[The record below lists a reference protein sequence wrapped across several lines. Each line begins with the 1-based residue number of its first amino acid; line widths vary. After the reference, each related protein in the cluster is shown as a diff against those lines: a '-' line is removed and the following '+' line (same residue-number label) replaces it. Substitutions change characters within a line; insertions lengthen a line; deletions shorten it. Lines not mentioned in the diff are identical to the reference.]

1 MNDQLAE
8 ESSKSA
14 KSLRKE
20 IEEYG
25 KELAYL
31 QRKCRELG
39 IPVLIV
45 VEGLS
50 AAGKGT
56 IINQMIQPMDPR
68 GFKVSCIASPNR
80 DEQMRPFLWRFW
92 CRTPS
97 ANRMAIFD
105 RSWYRNLLDAD
116 IANEL
121 SEADL
126 GKDYSDVRAFE
137 RQMRDGG
144 TVILKFFLE
153 ITKKEQAARL
163 VALQGNPAT
172 AWRVSDAVLQRHARY
187 QDYVKA
193 VDRMFGETDLPGES
207 PWHKIP
213 SKNAKVATLLVLR
226 HLVDALS
233 ARVRERK
240 KGIPV
245 QVRKKPLELPSFPQS
260 PSFKNADLAQNLS
273 KPEYLKRLEPRQAR
287 IQELHHELYRL
298 RIPLVIV
305 YEGWDASGKGGN
317 IRRLTEKMDP
327 RGYEVIPVSAPND
340 VEKAHH
346 YLWRFWTEFPKAGH
360 VTIFDRSWYGRVL
373 VERVEGF
380 CTETDWKQA
389 YNEINEME
397 DNFRH
402 FGSVILKFWVHID
415 KDEQLKRFKARE
427 DNPHK
432 RWKLHEEDWRNREKW
447 NLYEEAAEEMFL
459 RTHAPKSPWTII
471 EGNCKRHA
479 RIKALDVVIDAIEKR
494 IAGQSSK
501 SLGP

>member
-1 MNDQLAE
+1 MA
-8 ESSKSA
+8 SKSD
-14 KSLRKE
+14 KTLRKE
-20 IEEYG
+20 IEAYG

-39 IPVLIV
+39 IPVLVV

-80 DEQMRPFLWRFW
+80 DEQLRPFLWRFW
-92 CRTPS
+92 RRTPS
-97 ANRMAIFD
+97 ADRMAIFD
-105 RSWYRNLLDAD
+105 RSWYRNLLDSE
-116 IANEL
+116 IANQL
-121 SEADL
+121 SSADL
-126 GKDYSDVRAFE
+126 KKAYSDVRAFE
-137 RQMRDGG
+137 RQLRDGG

-163 VALQGNPAT
+163 ATLQGNPST

-187 QDYVKA
+187 HDYVKA
-193 VDRMFGETDLPGES
+193 VDRMFSETDLPGDS
-207 PWHKIP
+207 PWLKIP
-213 SKNAKVATLLVLR
+213 SENVRVATSVVLG
-226 HLVDALS
+226 HLVDVLT
-233 ARVRERK
+233 ARVKERK
-240 KGIPV
+240 KGGPCHV
-245 QVRKKPLELPSFPQS
+245 AKEPKGLPSFAEA
-260 PSFKNADLAQNLS
+260 PSLKKTDVSLSLS
-273 KPEYLKRLEPRQAR
+273 KSEYLKRLESKQAR

-380 CTETDWKQA
+380 CTQTDWKQA

-402 FGSVILKFWVHID
+402 FGSIVLKFWVHID

-427 DNPHK
+427 ENPHK

-447 NLYEEAAEEMFL
+447 DLYEEAAEEMFL

-471 EGNCKRHA
+471 EGNCKRYA
-479 RIKALDVVIDAIEKR
+479 RIKALNVVIEAIEKK
-494 IAGQSSK
+494 IAEK
-501 SLGP
+501 TE

>member
-68 GFKVSCIASPNR
+68 GFKVSCIASPNW

-92 CRTPS
+92 RRTPS

-193 VDRMFGETDLPGES
+193 VD
-207 PWHKIP
+207 
-213 SKNAKVATLLVLR
+213 
-226 HLVDALS
+226 
-233 ARVRERK
+233 
-240 KGIPV
+240 
-245 QVRKKPLELPSFPQS
+245 
-260 PSFKNADLAQNLS
+260 
-273 KPEYLKRLEPRQAR
+273 
-287 IQELHHELYRL
+287 
-298 RIPLVIV
+298 
-305 YEGWDASGKGGN
+305 
-317 IRRLTEKMDP
+317 
-327 RGYEVIPVSAPND
+327 
-340 VEKAHH
+340 
-346 YLWRFWTEFPKAGH
+346 
-360 VTIFDRSWYGRVL
+360 
-373 VERVEGF
+373 
-380 CTETDWKQA
+380 
-389 YNEINEME
+389 
-397 DNFRH
+397 
-402 FGSVILKFWVHID
+402 
-415 KDEQLKRFKARE
+415 
-427 DNPHK
+427 
-432 RWKLHEEDWRNREKW
+432 
-447 NLYEEAAEEMFL
+447 
-459 RTHAPKSPWTII
+459 
-471 EGNCKRHA
+471 
-479 RIKALDVVIDAIEKR
+479 
-494 IAGQSSK
+494 
-501 SLGP
+501 

>member
-1 MNDQLAE
+1 MNDQLPE
-8 ESSKSA
+8 EPSKSA
-14 KSLRKE
+14 KTLRKE

-25 KELAYL
+25 RELAYL

-92 CRTPS
+92 RRTPS

-105 RSWYRNLLDAD
+105 RSWYRNLLDAE
-116 IANEL
+116 IANQL

-126 GKDYSDVRAFE
+126 KKAYSDVRAFE
-137 RQMRDGG
+137 RQMKDGG

-163 VALQGNPAT
+163 AALQGNPAT

-187 QDYVKA
+187 HDYVKA
-193 VDRMFGETDLPGES
+193 VEKMFRETDLTGES

-213 SKNAKVATLLVLR
+213 SKNAKVATSLVLR
-226 HLVDALS
+226 HLVDALT
-233 ARVRERK
+233 ARVKERK

-245 QVRKKPLELPSFPQS
+245 QVRKKPLELPSFS
-260 PSFKNADLAQNLS
+260 KAPSFKNTDMSQNLS
-273 KPEYLKRLEPRQAR
+273 KDAYLKKLESRQDR

-305 YEGWDASGKGGN
+305 YEGWDASGKGG
-317 IRRLTEKMDP
+317 EHQA
-327 RGYEVIPVSAPND
+327 V
-340 VEKAHH
+340 
-346 YLWRFWTEFPKAGH
+346 
-360 VTIFDRSWYGRVL
+360 DR
-373 VERVEGF
+373 
-380 CTETDWKQA
+380 K
-389 YNEINEME
+389 N
-397 DNFRH
+397 
-402 FGSVILKFWVHID
+402 GSSGI
-415 KDEQLKRFKARE
+415 
-427 DNPHK
+427 
-432 RWKLHEEDWRNREKW
+432 
-447 NLYEEAAEEMFL
+447 
-459 RTHAPKSPWTII
+459 
-471 EGNCKRHA
+471 
-479 RIKALDVVIDAIEKR
+479 
-494 IAGQSSK
+494 
-501 SLGP
+501 

>member
-1 MNDQLAE
+1 MDQHQE
-8 ESSKSA
+8 ESPDTA

-20 IEEYG
+20 IEESG
-25 KELAYL
+25 RELAYL
-31 QRKCRELG
+31 QRKCRELE

-56 IINQMIQPMDPR
+56 IINRMIQPMDPR

-92 CRTPS
+92 RRTPS
-97 ANRMAIFD
+97 ADRMAIFD
-105 RSWYRNLLDAD
+105 RSWYRNLLDAE
-116 IANEL
+116 IENQL

-126 GKDYSDVRAFE
+126 KKAYSDVRSFE
-137 RQMRDGG
+137 RQLKDSG
-144 TVILKFFLE
+144 TIILKFFLE
-153 ITKKEQAARL
+153 ISKKEQATRL
-163 VALQGNPAT
+163 AALQGNPST
-172 AWRVSDAVLQRHARY
+172 AWRVSDAVLQRHSRY
-187 QDYVKA
+187 NDYVSA
-193 VDRMFGETDLPGES
+193 VDNMFNETDLPDS
-207 PWHKIP
+207 PWSRIP
-213 SKNAKVATLLVLR
+213 SKKAKVATSLVLR
-226 HLVDALS
+226 QLVETLS
-233 ARVRERK
+233 SRVKERK
-240 KGIPV
+240 KGIPLEAG
-245 QVRKKPLELPSFPQS
+245 RPPLKLPSFPQA
-260 PSFKNADLAQNLS
+260 PSFKDADMGKSLGKREYQKKLEARQN
-273 KPEYLKRLEPRQAR
+273 R

-298 RIPLVIV
+298 RIPLVLV

-346 YLWRFWTEFPKAGH
+346 YLWRFWTVFPKAGH

-389 YNEINEME
+389 FNEINEME

-402 FGSVILKFWVHID
+402 FGSIVLKFWVHID

-427 DNPHK
+427 ENPHK

-447 NLYEEAAEEMFL
+447 DLYEAVAEEMFL

-471 EGNCKRHA
+471 EGNCKRYA
-479 RIKALDVVIDAIEKR
+479 RIKALDVVIDAIDKKISEK
-494 IAGQSSK
+494 SE
-501 SLGP
+501 

>member
-1 MNDQLAE
+1 MDQHKE
-8 ESSKSA
+8 ESTDSA

-20 IEEYG
+20 IEESG
-25 KELAYL
+25 RELAYL
-31 QRKCRELG
+31 QRKCRELE

-56 IINQMIQPMDPR
+56 IINRMIQPMDPR

-92 CRTPS
+92 RRTPS
-97 ANRMAIFD
+97 ADRMAIFD
-105 RSWYRNLLDAD
+105 RSWYRNLLDAE
-116 IANEL
+116 IENQL

-126 GKDYSDVRAFE
+126 KKAYSDVRSFE
-137 RQMRDGG
+137 RQLKDSG
-144 TVILKFFLE
+144 TIILKFFLE
-153 ITKKEQAARL
+153 ISKKEQATRL
-163 VALQGNPAT
+163 AALQGNPST
-172 AWRVSDAVLQRHARY
+172 AWRVSDAVLQRHSRY
-187 QDYVKA
+187 NDYVSA
-193 VDRMFGETDLPGES
+193 VDNMFNETDLPDS
-207 PWHKIP
+207 PWSRIP
-213 SKNAKVATLLVLR
+213 SKKAKVATSLVLR
-226 HLVDALS
+226 QLVETLS
-233 ARVRERK
+233 SRVKERK
-240 KGIPV
+240 KGIPLEAG
-245 QVRKKPLELPSFPQS
+245 RPPLKLPSFPQA
-260 PSFKNADLAQNLS
+260 PSFKDADMGKSLGKREYQKKLEARQN
-273 KPEYLKRLEPRQAR
+273 R

-298 RIPLVIV
+298 RIPLVLV

-340 VEKAHH
+340 IEKAHH

-389 YNEINEME
+389 FNEINEME

-402 FGSVILKFWVHID
+402 FGSIVLKFWVHID

-427 DNPHK
+427 ENPHK

-447 NLYEEAAEEMFL
+447 DLYEAAAEEMFL

-471 EGNCKRHA
+471 EGNCKRYA
-479 RIKALDVVIDAIEKR
+479 RIKALDVVIDAIDKKISEK
-494 IAGQSSK
+494 SE
-501 SLGP
+501 

>member
-1 MNDQLAE
+1 MMDQLAK
-8 ESSKSA
+8 ESPKSA

-20 IEEYG
+20 IEECG
-25 KELAYL
+25 RELAYL
-31 QRKCRELG
+31 QRKCRELE

-56 IINQMIQPMDPR
+56 IINRMIQPMDPR

-92 CRTPS
+92 RRTPS
-97 ANRMAIFD
+97 ADRMAIFD
-105 RSWYRNLLDAD
+105 RSWYRNLLDVE
-116 IANEL
+116 IANQL
-121 SEADL
+121 NEADL
-126 GKDYSDVRAFE
+126 KKAYSDVRAFE
-137 RQMRDGG
+137 RQLKDGG

-153 ITKKEQAARL
+153 ISKKEQAARL
-163 VALQGNPAT
+163 AVLQENPAT
-172 AWRVSDAVLQRHARY
+172 AWRVSDAVLQRHSRY
-187 QDYVKA
+187 NDYVKA
-193 VDRMFGETDLPGES
+193 VAKMFRETDLADES
-207 PWHKIP
+207 PWHKI
-213 SKNAKVATLLVLR
+213 SSESAKVATSLVLR
-226 HLVDALS
+226 HLVDALT
-233 ARVRERK
+233 ARVKERK
-240 KGIPV
+240 KGICV
-245 QVRKKPLELPSFPQS
+245 QAGKQPLELPAFPKS
-260 PSFKNADLAQNLS
+260 PSFKDADMSLGLR
-273 KPEYLKRLEPRQAR
+273 KREYLKKLESRQDR

-360 VTIFDRSWYGRVL
+360 ITIFDRSWYGRVL

-380 CTETDWKQA
+380 CSETDWKQA

-402 FGSVILKFWVHID
+402 FGSIVLKFWVHID
-415 KDEQLKRFKARE
+415 KDEQLKRFRARE
-427 DNPHK
+427 ANPHK

-447 NLYEEAAEEMFL
+447 HLYEEAAEEMFL
-459 RTHAPKSPWTII
+459 RTHAPKSPWSII
-471 EGNCKRHA
+471 EGNCKRYA
-479 RIKALDVVIDAIEKR
+479 RIKALDVVIEAIEKK
-494 IAGQSSK
+494 IAEK
-501 SLGP
+501 T

>member
-1 MNDQLAE
+1 MNDE
-8 ESSKSA
+8 ETIVTTKSD
-14 KSLRKE
+14 KTLRKE
-20 IEEYG
+20 IEAYG

-39 IPVLIV
+39 IPVLVV

-80 DEQMRPFLWRFW
+80 DEQLRPFLWRFW
-92 CRTPS
+92 RRTPS
-97 ANRMAIFD
+97 ADRMAIFD
-105 RSWYRNLLDAD
+105 RSWYRNLLDSE
-116 IANEL
+116 IAEQL
-121 SEADL
+121 SSEDL
-126 GKDYSDVRAFE
+126 KKAYSDVRAFE
-137 RQMRDGG
+137 RQLRDGG

-153 ITKKEQAARL
+153 ITKKEQAVRL
-163 VALQGNPAT
+163 ATLQSNPST

-187 QDYVKA
+187 HDYVKA
-193 VDRMFGETDLPGES
+193 VDRMFRETDLPGDS
-207 PWHKIP
+207 PWLKIP
-213 SKNAKVATLLVLR
+213 SENVRVASSLVLG
-226 HLVDALS
+226 HLVDVLT
-233 ARVRERK
+233 ARVKARK
-240 KGIPV
+240 KGGPS
-245 QVRKKPLELPSFPQS
+245 QVFKVPLGLPSFTKA
-260 PSFKNADLAQNLS
+260 PSLKNADLSLSLS
-273 KPEYLKRLEPRQAR
+273 KSVYLKKLKSKQAR

-380 CTETDWKQA
+380 CDETDWKQA
-389 YNEINEME
+389 YQEINEME

-402 FGSVILKFWVHID
+402 FGSIVLKFWVHID

-427 DNPHK
+427 ENPHK

-447 NLYEEAAEEMFL
+447 DLYEEAAEEMFL

-471 EGNCKRHA
+471 EGNCKRSA
-479 RIKALDVVIDAIEKR
+479 RIKALDVVIEAIEKK
-494 IAGQSSK
+494 IAEK
-501 SLGP
+501 TE